1 MSKKSGNASSA
12 KKSKIDMSRSQVVK
26 VNGREVLVTTDERSA
41 IAYIRSVVLKH
52 PGEEKTEDTNPESPR
67 DNDRA

>member
-1 MSKKSGNASSA
+1 MSKKSGDASSA
-12 KKSKIDMSRSQVVK
+12 KKGKIDMSRSKIVE

-41 IAYIRSVVLKH
+41 IAYIRSVVLKD
-52 PGEEKTEDTNPESPR
+52 PGEEKTGDTNPESPR